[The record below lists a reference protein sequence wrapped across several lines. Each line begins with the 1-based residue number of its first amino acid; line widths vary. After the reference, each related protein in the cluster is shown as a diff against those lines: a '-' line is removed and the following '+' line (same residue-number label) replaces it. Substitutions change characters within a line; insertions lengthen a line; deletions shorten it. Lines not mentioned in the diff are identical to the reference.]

1 MFRAENEGQ
10 LQCTYLQAEWISLM
24 SLLLIISCCIN
35 VATHLAQIIT
45 KKMLCENKLKEKRQ
59 VFFFLSPAFSG
70 YYHLKPLL
78 LYSILIQVK

>member
-59 VFFFLSPAFSG
+59 VFFSFPC
-70 YYHLKPLL
+70 
-78 LYSILIQVK
+78 ILRILPFETITAIFYFDPS